1 MTTTTSPASLVTLIS
16 STLDS
21 GITLGQNGYGTQ
33 LTVTSTGGVP
43 SIYGNDLYGD
53 AVTNAGTVSGIQLLY
68 QGSVTNTGTLT
79 GYVTITEGSI
89 TNSGVVDGLITL
101 ADGDITNMGL
111 ISGGSIGVNDLDGV
125 FLNSGKITASS
136 EAVSI
141 GLTTLINT
149 GVIESP
155 LTALTIG
162 GEGTLINEGTV
173 IGAVIGSSLA
183 GGMTVIDTPG
193 AVFDGTVNGMDS
205 GTLVLAAGDV
215 GSQHNSGSLDMG
227 SSFTSFQTID
237 FASGSTWTLEGSIAE
252 LAAGQ
257 TISGFVAGDT
267 IVIDDFNFTGL
278 SHVTG
283 EGLVLQSLG
292 SAITLDI
299 TGNVKAISASER
311 GADTVITTGAAPCF
325 CRGTRIATARGN
337 VPVERLRIGDLV
349 RTAHNGFRPI
359 SWIGTRSY
367 DGRFIAGNHLALPV
381 RIRRHALGFNI
392 PSRDLFIS
400 PDHAICEGGVLIH
413 AWRLVNGVSI
423 TQAQSVGLVEYFHIE
438 LDSHDIVFAH
448 NTPVESFLDAGCR
461 ERFHTGI
468 GTPGAGVEACRPR
481 VEEGYY
487 LAQIKARIDGR
498 AGIPPVTALGALRG
512 CLDETSPRLRGWAQ
526 DVNAPETPVELEVL
540 YNGHIVM
547 RFLANAYR
555 EDLRRAGLGSGSHAF
570 DMALTLP
577 SGAITIH
584 RRADGFELASA
595 RVRAA

>member
-1 MTTTTSPASLVTLIS
+1 M
-16 STLDS
+16 
-21 GITLGQNGYGTQ
+21 
-33 LTVTSTGGVP
+33 
-43 SIYGNDLYGD
+43 
-53 AVTNAGTVSGIQLLY
+53 
-68 QGSVTNTGTLT
+68 TNTGTLT
-79 GYVTITEGSI
+79 GYVTVTDGSI

-111 ISGGSIGVNDLDGV
+111 ISGGSIGVNELAGV
-125 FLNSGKITASS
+125 FFNGGKITASS
-136 EAVSI
+136 EAVSL

-149 GVIESP
+149 GIIESP
-155 LTALTIG
+155 LTALTISG
-162 GEGTLINEGTV
+162 DGTLINEGTI
-173 IGAVIGSSLA
+173 IGAVIGSSSA
-183 GGMTVIDTPG
+183 SGMTVIDTSG
-193 AVFDGTVNGMDS
+193 AVFDGTVNGMGS
-205 GTLVLAAGDV
+205 GTLVLAADNV
-215 GSQHNSGSLDMG
+215 GSQNNSGNLIMG
-227 SSFTSFQTID
+227 GSFTGFQTID
-237 FASGSTWTLEGSIAE
+237 FSSGSTWTLDGSIAE

-257 TISGFVAGDT
+257 TISGFVTGDT
-267 IVIDDFNFTGL
+267 IVINDFNFTGL
-278 SHVTG
+278 SYVTG

-299 TGNVKAISASER
+299 TGKVQAISASEQ
-311 GADTVITTGAAPCF
+311 GADTVITTAPCF
-325 CRGTRIATARGN
+325 CRGTRITTARGN
-337 VPVERLRIGDLV
+337 VPVEYLHIGDLV

-367 DGRFIAGNHLALPV
+367 DGHFIAGNHLALPV

-438 LDSHDIVFAH
+438 LDSHDIIFAH
-448 NTPVESFLDAGCR
+448 NTPVESFLDTGCR

-468 GTPGAGVEACRPR
+468 GTPGAGVEACRQR

-498 AGIPPVTALGALRG
+498 AGISPVTTLGALRG

-526 DVNAPETPVELEVL
+526 DVNAPETPVELEAL
-540 YNGHIVM
+540 CNGHIVT

-570 DMALTLP
+570 DLALTLP
-577 SGAITIH
+577 SGEITIR
-584 RRADGFELASA
+584 RRADGFKLASA
-595 RVRAA
+595 YSTAA